1 MAARSRNGE
10 AGSSAVGDAV
20 TEFLDLAG
28 HELRGPIT
36 SLKGQA
42 QLFRRRLARQPGR
55 ETDLADVNKMLYQI
69 ERLEHELDVYLEAA
83 RLQRHRV
90 RLMPEMCDLVDLAR
104 KLVELYAQSAS
115 SASIR
120 MESDSPTLFA
130 LCDKRRVRLALGVL
144 LANAVKYGGDSDV
157 LVRVLQAGEAA
168 RIEVLDGGI
177 GVPTDERS
185 AIFEAYATGS
195 NAENSGIG
203 IGLYVARE
211 LARKHHGT
219 VDVRARDDGGSVFW
233 LEIPLMP
240 PAGHSSGSDSAAA
253 AAEAQEVAATG
264 VRRSRS
270 SKGRPADP

>member
-1 MAARSRNGE
+1 MAARSRNDE
-10 AGSSAVGDAV
+10 AGSNAGGDAV
-20 TEFLDLAG
+20 AEFLDLAG

-69 ERLEHELDVYLEAA
+69 ERLEHELDVYLEAS

-90 RLMPEMCDLVDLAR
+90 RLMPEMCDLVDLTR
-104 KLVELYAQSAS
+104 KLVDLYAQSAS
-115 SASIR
+115 SASVR
-120 MESDSPTLFA
+120 MESESPTLFA

-144 LANAVKYGGDSDV
+144 LANAVKFGGEGDV
-157 LVRVLQAGEAA
+157 LVRVLQASEEA
-168 RIEVLDGGI
+168 RIEVLDRGI
-177 GVPTDERS
+177 GVPTDERA
-185 AIFEAYATGS
+185 AIFEAYTTGS
-195 NAENSGIG
+195 NAENSGLG
-203 IGLYVARE
+203 LGLYVARE

-219 VDVRARDDGGSVFW
+219 VEMRARDDGGSLFW

-240 PAGHSSGSDSAAA
+240 PAGHSIGSGAAA
-253 AAEAQEVAATG
+253 AQAQEVAATG
-264 VRRSRS
+264 ARRSR